1 MRKRGREEVPPEE
14 GTGGTPV
21 APSAPE
27 TRGPGSDGSFA
38 LGVKRGGKRGA
49 PEGQTGRG
57 PLETRGADLMTR

>member
-38 LGVKRGGKRGA
+38 LGVKRGGKRGR
-49 PEGQTGRG
+49 PKDKLVGGLWKHEG
-57 PLETRGADLMTR
+57 PI